1 MPIFLALVIVPLIE
15 IALFIEV
22 GGLLGLWPTLG
33 IVVLT
38 ALAGATMLRLQGLA
52 TVGDLRGRIDRG
64 EDPSG
69 PLAHGALILA
79 SGLLLLTPGFFTDAI
94 GFALL
99 VPQVRAAVIR
109 YLARRVVT
117 VIHKRG
123 GPGRGP
129 GGHPGSHPGGKP
141 ASHRPRGPGTVEGDY
156 EVVEPEDAA
165 KDAAGDAGRD
175 AGRRDR
181 RTVGRQG

>member
-15 IALFIEV
+15 IGLFIEV
-22 GGLLGLWPTLG
+22 GGLIGLWPTLG

-52 TVGDLRGRIDRG
+52 TIGDLRGRIDRG

-123 GPGRGP
+123 GAGRGP
-129 GGHPGSHPGGKP
+129 GGGPGGKP

-165 KDAAGDAGRD
+165 GDAAEDRGEAGRD
-175 AGRRDR
+175 DGRRDR
-181 RTVGRQG
+181 RTVGRQR

>member
-1 MPIFLALVIVPLIE
+1 MPIFLALIIVPLIE

-22 GGLLGLWPTLG
+22 GGLIGLWPTLG

-38 ALAGATMLRLQGLA
+38 ALAGATMLRVQGLA
-52 TVGDLRGRIDRG
+52 TIGDLKGRIDRG
-64 EDPSG
+64 QDPSG

-79 SGLLLLTPGFFTDAI
+79 SGLLLLTPGFFTDGI

-117 VIHKRG
+117 VIHRRG
-123 GPGRGP
+123 GQPGDGPGAGPHPGR
-129 GGHPGSHPGGKP
+129 S
-141 ASHRPRGPGTVEGDY
+141 RGPGTVEGDY
-156 EVVEPEDAA
+156 EVVDPEVVDPEVVDPEEDED
-165 KDAAGDAGRD
+165 KAGRD
-175 AGRRDR
+175 EEPRDR
-181 RTVGRQG
+181 RAVGRGR

>member
-22 GGLLGLWPTLG
+22 GGWLGLWPTLA

-38 ALAGATMLRLQGLA
+38 AFAGATMLRVQGLA
-52 TVGDLRGRIDRG
+52 TVGELKGRIDRG

-69 PLAHGALILA
+69 PLAHGALILT

-94 GFALL
+94 GLALL

-117 VIHKRG
+117 VIHKRA
-123 GPGRGP
+123 GPGDRAQP
-129 GGHPGSHPGGKP
+129 GR
-141 ASHRPRGPGTVEGDY
+141 APRGPGTVEGDY
-156 EVVEPEDAA
+156 EVVDPDETAEHGAAEDEE
-165 KDAAGDAGRD
+165 R
-175 AGRRDR
+175 RRERDR
-181 RTVGRQG
+181 LDRDRATGGSRRG

>member
-1 MPIFLALVIVPLIE
+1 MPIFLALIIVPLIE

-22 GGLLGLWPTLG
+22 GGLIGLWPTLG

-38 ALAGATMLRLQGLA
+38 ALAGATMLRVQGLA
-52 TVGDLRGRIDRG
+52 TIGDLKGRIDRG
-64 EDPSG
+64 QDPSG

-79 SGLLLLTPGFFTDAI
+79 SGLLLLTPGFFTDGI

-117 VIHKRG
+117 TIHRRG
-123 GPGRGP
+123 GDRP
-129 GGHPGSHPGGKP
+129 GGHPGGHPGGGP
-141 ASHRPRGPGTVEGDY
+141 HPGHGRGPGRGPGTVEGDY
-156 EVVEPEDAA
+156 EVVDPEEDEAA
-165 KDAAGDAGRD
+165 RED
-175 AGRRDR
+175 GRRDPR
-181 RTVGRQG
+181 AVDRDR

>member
-22 GGLLGLWPTLG
+22 GGVLGLWPTLG

-52 TVGDLRGRIDRG
+52 TIGDLRGRIDRG

-94 GFALL
+94 GFSLL

-123 GPGRGP
+123 GAGRGP
-129 GGHPGSHPGGKP
+129 GGHPGGHPGGK
-141 ASHRPRGPGTVEGDY
+141 SRGPGTVEGDF

-165 KDAAGDAGRD
+165 GDAAKDAGGAGRD
-175 AGRRDR
+175 DGRRDR
-181 RTVGRQG
+181 RTVGRQP